1 MSSPFSKKFHSEG
14 KDPVKMLSPLNER
27 GRIHTNFIDN
37 IEGDGGLVSD
47 ENAIVS
53 DTDIKINDP
62 KNILTRPR
70 TRKEFKKG
78 YKYKKEKD
86 GSLTLKGR
94 RRVSTRTKNGN
105 HAWIGINE
113 TENLQERYQ

>member
-1 MSSPFSKKFHSEG
+1 MAK
-14 KDPVKMLSPLNER
+14 SPLNDNTGGGKR
-27 GRIHTNFIDN
+27 GRIHTTFIDN
-37 IEGDGGLVSD
+37 IEGDGGKVSD

-78 YKYKKEKD
+78 YKYKEEED

-94 RRVSTRTKNGN
+94 KKVSTRTKNGN
-105 HAWIGINE
+105 HAWTGINSR
-113 TENLQERYQ
+113 ENLQERYQ